1 MASPYAPRVHFLS
14 NGTYHVTVDDD
25 AKSRSTW
32 KSLAVLRWHEDA
44 YAGGSGNFC
53 YLRDEASGAVWSAT
67 TLPVFDH
74 EDVCESTFSPGLAS
88 FYRRHALAGGDVAV
102 AVDIAVAPDADL
114 EVRRIR
120 ISNHAAKSI
129 TLGIT
134 SYSEVVLQAANV
146 DATHPAFE
154 KLFVQTEVL
163 PELQTILCTRR
174 AREPDEPTPWMF
186 HLLLP
191 GVEPAALAS
200 RPVSYETDRMRF
212 IGRGRS
218 TACPL
223 ALDTDAALSG
233 THGAVLDPI
242 AAIRCGLTMAAG
254 QTQVVDLITGIAST
268 REECLA
274 LVARCREPGFADLT
288 RAAAVAF
295 AHADIVQCSNTPTEL
310 ALSGQL
316 AACVL
321 EVNASQRAAPGVV
334 AANRLGQSGLWR
346 YAISG
351 DLPIVWLGIDDAAQ
365 LDVLQQLVRVHDYW
379 RRHGLTVDL
388 VVVMTR
394 SETEQ
399 PGLLAQALAIT
410 TSIGAAPPAG
420 MRGGVFVL
428 AGETMPQSDFALMQ
442 SVARLVIHAKDGLP
456 LHGLPADLGA
466 VELPVA
472 QTTQHV
478 TPASVEVRT
487 QTSAGPATGLAFD
500 NGLGGFSA
508 DGREYVITVSP
519 GHMTPVPWINVLANP
534 SFGSLVSESGSAS
547 SWSENA
553 QQFRLTPWSNDPIC
567 DPNTEAFYIRDEDS
581 GAFWSPTLLPAPS
594 SADAVYVARH
604 GFGYSVFG
612 HNAHGIESELTMFVA
627 IDAPVKFVMLR
638 LLNTSPVTRR
648 LSATGYVEWVLG
660 DDRRNTAMYVGT
672 EVDAACSAL
681 FARNTYSTD
690 FAGRTAFFDVDLSTE
705 VGLQTHSICGDRA
718 SFIGG
723 HSSLSA
729 PLGMSQPRL
738 CGTLGFA
745 LDPCAAIRVPVDLA
759 AGQEAVLVFRLG
771 AGTSADEARQLAQRW
786 RGFAAALQALEAVRQ
801 HWAHTLGA
809 VQVQTPDR
817 SLNILANG
825 WLVYQTLSCR
835 LWARTAF
842 YQASGAYGFRDQLQ
856 DVMALVHAEPALVRE
871 HLLRSAARQFPEG
884 DVQHWWH
891 PQSGRGI
898 RTRCSDDFL
907 WLPLATARYVRVTGD
922 KAVLDERVHFV
933 EQPQLRDGEVSSY
946 ALPEPTEQAES
957 LYEHC
962 RRAIEHGLRFGAHG
976 LPLMGSCD
984 WNDGMNLV
992 GVQGK
997 GESVWLGFFLY
1008 QALGSFAKL
1017 AQQRGDDALAAH
1029 CLTEAARLAAAIDDK
1044 GWDGQWYQRGW
1055 FDDGSPLGTA
1065 GNTECRID
1073 SIAQSWAV
1081 LSGAGDP
1088 QRARQ
1093 AMQSVD
1099 SMLVDRDAALVRLL
1113 DPPFERSS
1121 PSPGYIQGYVR
1132 GVRENGGQ
1140 YTHAAVWAAMAFA
1153 TLGDGRRAWELF
1165 GMLNP
1170 IRHAATAQAA
1180 GVYKIEPYVVAGDVY
1195 SLAPHAGRGGWSWYT
1210 GAAGWLYRFVLE
1222 SLLGVTVEAGLLRVS
1237 PQLPDDW
1244 NSFKLS
1250 YRFGQTGYD
1259 ITVMRAPTAAAG
1271 QQGVEGVTLDG
1282 VPQPE
1287 AAIRMVNDRHPHSV
1301 EVRV

>member
-1 MASPYAPRVHFLS
+1 
-14 NGTYHVTVDDD
+14 
-25 AKSRSTW
+25 
-32 KSLAVLRWHEDA
+32 
-44 YAGGSGNFC
+44 
-53 YLRDEASGAVWSAT
+53 
-67 TLPVFDH
+67 
-74 EDVCESTFSPGLAS
+74 
-88 FYRRHALAGGDVAV
+88 
-102 AVDIAVAPDADL
+102 
-114 EVRRIR
+114 
-120 ISNHAAKSI
+120 
-129 TLGIT
+129 
-134 SYSEVVLQAANV
+134 
-146 DATHPAFE
+146 
-154 KLFVQTEVL
+154 
-163 PELQTILCTRR
+163 
-174 AREPDEPTPWMF
+174 
-186 HLLLP
+186 
-191 GVEPAALAS
+191 
-200 RPVSYETDRMRF
+200 
-212 IGRGRS
+212 
-218 TACPL
+218 
-223 ALDTDAALSG
+223 
-233 THGAVLDPI
+233 
-242 AAIRCGLTMAAG
+242 
-254 QTQVVDLITGIAST
+254 
-268 REECLA
+268 
-274 LVARCREPGFADLT
+274 
-288 RAAAVAF
+288 
-295 AHADIVQCSNTPTEL
+295 
-310 ALSGQL
+310 
-316 AACVL
+316 
-321 EVNASQRAAPGVV
+321 
-334 AANRLGQSGLWR
+334 
-346 YAISG
+346 
-351 DLPIVWLGIDDAAQ
+351 
-365 LDVLQQLVRVHDYW
+365 
-379 RRHGLTVDL
+379 
-388 VVVMTR
+388 
-394 SETEQ
+394 
-399 PGLLAQALAIT
+399 
-410 TSIGAAPPAG
+410 
-420 MRGGVFVL
+420 
-428 AGETMPQSDFALMQ
+428 
-442 SVARLVIHAKDGLP
+442 
-456 LHGLPADLGA
+456 
-466 VELPVA
+466 
-472 QTTQHV
+472 
-478 TPASVEVRT
+478 
-487 QTSAGPATGLAFD
+487 
-500 NGLGGFSA
+500 
-508 DGREYVITVSP
+508 
-519 GHMTPVPWINVLANP
+519 
-534 SFGSLVSESGSAS
+534 
-547 SWSENA
+547 
-553 QQFRLTPWSNDPIC
+553 
-567 DPNTEAFYIRDEDS
+567 
-581 GAFWSPTLLPAPS
+581 
-594 SADAVYVARH
+594 
-604 GFGYSVFG
+604 
-612 HNAHGIESELTMFVA
+612 
-627 IDAPVKFVMLR
+627 
-638 LLNTSPVTRR
+638 
-648 LSATGYVEWVLG
+648 
-660 DDRRNTAMYVGT
+660 
-672 EVDAACSAL
+672 
-681 FARNTYSTD
+681 
-690 FAGRTAFFDVDLSTE
+690 
-705 VGLQTHSICGDRA
+705 
-718 SFIGG
+718 
-723 HSSLSA
+723 
-729 PLGMSQPRL
+729 
-738 CGTLGFA
+738 
-745 LDPCAAIRVPVDLA
+745 
-759 AGQEAVLVFRLG
+759 
-771 AGTSADEARQLAQRW
+771 
-786 RGFAAALQALEAVRQ
+786 
-801 HWAHTLGA
+801 
-809 VQVQTPDR
+809 
-817 SLNILANG
+817 
-825 WLVYQTLSCR
+825 
-835 LWARTAF
+835 
-842 YQASGAYGFRDQLQ
+842 
-856 DVMALVHAEPALVRE
+856 
-871 HLLRSAARQFPEG
+871 
-884 DVQHWWH
+884 VQHWWH